1 MNWCWQS
8 SLPSGLEAERTM
20 PKVSVSGEPPR
31 ICVSEISEERP
42 EMKMDSV
49 QVEWMVE
56 RLLETELGPVQE

>member
-8 SLPSGLEAERTM
+8 SLPLGLGAERTM

-31 ICVSEISEERP
+31 ICVSGTFEGMP

-49 QVEWMVE
+49 QVEWTVE
-56 RLLETELGPVQE
+56 ILLETELVPVQE